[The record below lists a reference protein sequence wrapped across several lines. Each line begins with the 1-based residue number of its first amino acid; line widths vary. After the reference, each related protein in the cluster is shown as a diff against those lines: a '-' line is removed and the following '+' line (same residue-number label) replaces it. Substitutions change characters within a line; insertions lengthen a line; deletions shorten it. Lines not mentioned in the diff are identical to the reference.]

1 MRKTYKMLFRKP
13 EGARLLED
21 FGVNGMII
29 SEWI

>member
-1 MRKTYKMLFRKP
+1 MLFRKP